1 MGAPDV
7 REKVKVAELL
17 WLFFSKKTRYEI
29 TGLYLHLNCP
39 KADLA
44 HHPKPSII
52 LAAEP
57 SIVSSPPWT
66 LSG

>member
-1 MGAPDV
+1 MGASDV
-7 REKVKVAELL
+7 RVKVKVVELL
-17 WLFFSKKTRYEI
+17 RLFFSKTMRYEI
-29 TGLYLHLNCP
+29 TGLYLHLNCS

-44 HHPKPSII
+44 HHPKPSIV
-52 LAAEP
+52 LAPEP